1 MGAGWRLPRGA
12 GSVSVQPIDH
22 AAHRADKQPRR
33 LATDLDT
40 ARCAIPDITHAS
52 GEPLQQWATTL
63 SQGPFGPVTVECVN
77 DRVPGFGP
85 PDAAH
90 GPERSAIAGT
100 NTLCDTCRA
109 LRWVSN

>member
-1 MGAGWRLPRGA
+1 VRVGVCHAGL
-12 GSVSVQPIDH
+12 VQYRCSPSITLRTAPISS
-22 AAHRADKQPRR
+22 
-33 LATDLDT
+33 
-40 ARCAIPDITHAS
+40 HAS